1 MPHSTS
7 TTLAL
12 ATERALPPVASS
24 AAAPPRC
31 LRGVVAATW
40 GVAGQLVL
48 VAAPA
53 ALLLRAATRG
63 LDRADLGPAHWAL
76 AAASLLLLGYFQGY
90 RGFQR
95 GYAPFV
101 AARAAHLAR
110 HPTAWHGVAAPLHV
124 CGLVAATRRRRAR
137 AAALFAVMPV
147 LALGVG
153 RLPEPYRAILDLGVA
168 FGLGWGAVALATFGV
183 RAALGRAPAVALDL
197 PRSSR

>member
-1 MPHSTS
+1 MPRSTS
-7 TTLAL
+7 TLAL
-12 ATERALPPVASS
+12 ERALPPVASS

-31 LRGVVAATW
+31 LRGILAASW
-40 GVAGQLVL
+40 GVAGQLIL
-48 VAAPA
+48 VAVPA

-110 HPTAWHGVAAPLHV
+110 HPTAWHALAAPLHV
-124 CGLVAATRRRRAR
+124 CGLIAATPRRRAR

-147 LALGVG
+147 LALAVG
-153 RLPEPYRAILDLGVA
+153 RLPDPYRAILDLGVA
-168 FGLGWGAVALATFGV
+168 FGLAWGAVALAAFAV
-183 RAALGRAPAVALDL
+183 RAALGRAPAVPLDL
-197 PRSSR
+197 SSSSR